1 MVAGWLHGARQY
13 ERPREQHLANV
24 FDEMRDWE
32 QDESEARHGCRGHG
46 RLHAAQARDCAS
58 RQGASLLGR
67 RSSARPGGGGGGA
80 AVSRR
85 AVRLRAACHCVMLA
99 PETCQTHAVP
109 GSSHAKPAS
118 QPACADPAESVR
130 PTRGWRQGGGGA
142 GPGRPTQD
150 WKSWEAWKVGT
161 ASSTAEASARR
172 RQRGGVGCRA
182 CMCMY
187 SVLLLR
193 QPRAAAAALSLPAG
207 GSCCFESLLPGLFR
221 TAPAPNARLLFSG
234 LRRLR

>member
-32 QDESEARHGCRGHG
+32 QDRERSKTRMPWPRPVARRAGERLRFETG
-46 RLHAAQARDCAS
+46 REPLRPAELR
-58 RQGASLLGR
+58 
-67 RSSARPGGGGGGA
+67 SARRRGGGA